1 MGRSAGSIATLD
13 SKQVGAELNAVLA
26 RFQQPSTLKAIWQ
39 LIDSLALYVLM
50 WVLIYWSLKGP
61 PLVSVVITCF
71 AGLLVVRVFI
81 IMHDCGHGSFV
92 RSKLTND
99 VIGVIAGMI
108 VFTPYY
114 HWRWEHAI
122 HHATSGNLD
131 RRGTGDIWTMTVKEY
146 LQSSTW
152 MRLLYRIARH
162 PLVLFGIG
170 PVFLFLILNR
180 FPSRKAKPREWWS
193 VWCTNAWFVC
203 VVFALTAVIGWKA
216 YLLVQLAITIIGGG
230 IGIWMFYVQHQ
241 FEGGYWACNSKW
253 SYFAAALQ
261 GSSFYRLPKIL
272 QWFSGNI
279 GFHHIH
285 HLSPRIPNYNL
296 ARCHSTHPVFKSV
309 PTLTLRNSFNS
320 CRLKLWDEQQR
331 RLVSFRGIRR

>member
-1 MGRSAGSIATLD
+1 M
-13 SKQVGAELNAVLA
+13 
-26 RFQQPSTLKAIWQ
+26 
-39 LIDSLALYVLM
+39 
-50 WVLIYWSLKGP
+50 
-61 PLVSVVITCF
+61 
-71 AGLLVVRVFI
+71 
-81 IMHDCGHGSFV
+81 

-170 PVFLFLILNR
+170 PAFLFLILNR

-203 VVFALTAVIGWKA
+203 VVFTLSAVFGWKA

-241 FEGGYWACNSKW
+241 FEEGYWECNSKW
-253 SYFAAALQ
+253 RYFAAAFQ

-296 ARCHSTHPVFKSV
+296 ACCYSTHPVFKSV